1 MKPKA
6 KLRVAVDA
14 LMTLGLLF
22 LMGYQLWGDVAHEW
36 AGAGMFVLF
45 VLHHALNG
53 AWYRGIVK
61 GKYTPARVLQLVID
75 LLVFLSMAGLMVSGV
90 ILSTHVFAFL
100 PISGGTGFARLL
112 HMAVSHWGFVL
123 MSLHL
128 GLHWGMFVGMARKA
142 LNLRPSRARRVLLN
156 LLGAGVTVY
165 GLTAFARRDLLTY
178 MLVRTQFVFL
188 DFSEPILRFYL
199 DYLAMM
205 GAFLFLAY
213 SVSRLLRR
221 QRKSEHQ
228 PIQLKPDGQIQDGN
242 GRKIAD
248 G

>member
-6 KLRVAVDA
+6 KLKIAVDV

-45 VLHHALNG
+45 ILHHALNG
-53 AWYRGIVK
+53 AWYRGIAK

-100 PISGGTGFARLL
+100 PISGGTGFARIL

-128 GLHWGMFVGMARKA
+128 GLHWGMFVEMARKA
-142 LNLRPSRARRVLLN
+142 LSLRPSRTRQVLFN

-165 GLTAFARRDLLTY
+165 GLTAFLRRDLLTY

-188 DFSEPILRFYL
+188 DFSEPILQFYL

-205 GAFLFLAY
+205 GAFIFLAH
-213 SVSRLLRR
+213 SVSRILRR
-221 QRKSEHQ
+221 QRKPACQ
-228 PIQLKPDGQIQDGN
+228 PVQPEPDDQAQDIQD
-242 GRKIAD
+242 RKIAN